1 MLLFY
6 IMATPLPWDSVGL
19 AQTYRFID
27 QSANGNKIIA
37 ATSSSIYYSTD
48 TGATWI
54 LATINA
60 ISGTITGISI
70 SGDGSIA
77 YACTTNRVYSSTGLA
92 TWTESSLFSGLG
104 NKAYSCIAVSNKKS
118 TGTGTPNLVYAG
130 TNSGTTATGGFYGL
144 LSNGTNAIILNNGS
158 TLIIWLC
165 VSLCKTYNGSVTVV
179 GCSSSRVYSFIIDSN
194 FSSTLVFLPSI
205 QNSIRKVVITQNTD
219 SQYNIYAI
227 YSVSSAIK
235 LSTDKS
241 TFANLANTSGKIW
254 RDISCRTQYASPS
267 TDFVACTTS
276 INDYLYTYSGTTLTS
291 RNIQSDWRGVNGT
304 STTGTILYGIQNTS
318 AFISQSTDSG
328 VSCFIENS
336 HILTIDGYKY
346 VQDLTTKDKIYTTEG
361 YFNLKYIGFNY
372 INNLYFDKIYVYKN
386 DFKDLYVMEG
396 HSFLFKNT
404 DNLYNENY
412 DEKIYTQM
420 HPLIIDGYSK
430 VLVKDLKNCSIAKYE
445 DIKDLIKDNHIKY
458 YHIVLDNNDD
468 KKQYAIY
475 ANSIL
480 TETMNEHYFLN
491 TSELIKM

>member
-1 MLLFY
+1 MSV
-6 IMATPLPWDSVGL
+6 LPWASVGTS
-19 AQTYRFID
+19 QSYKFID
-27 QSANGNKIIA
+27 QSANGTKIIA

-48 TGATWI
+48 TGATWT
-54 LATINA
+54 LATITGL
-60 ISGTITGISI
+60 SGTITGISI
-70 SGDGSIA
+70 SGNGNIA
-77 YACTTNRVYSSTGLA
+77 YACTTNRVYSSTNLA
-92 TWTESSLFSGLG
+92 TWSESSLFSGLG
-104 NKAYSCIAVSNKKS
+104 NKAYSCIAVSDKTS
-118 TGTGTPNLVYAG
+118 TGTGNPNLVYAG
-130 TNSGTTATGGFYGL
+130 TNAQGFYGV
-144 LSNGTNAIILNNGS
+144 LSSGTSAVILNNGDVS
-158 TLIIWLC
+158 INWIC
-165 VSLCKTYNGSVTVV
+165 VSLCKTFASPRIV
-179 GCSSSRVYSFIIDSN
+179 GCSSSFVYSFPFSISN
-194 FSSTLVFLPSI
+194 ITVFGSSSQSNI
-205 QNSIRKVVITQNTD
+205 NKVVITQFLVST
-219 SQYNIYAI
+219 YYIYAI
-227 YSVSSAIK
+227 YTGTSVIKRSSNNITSFSD
-235 LSTDKS
+235 LT
-241 TFANLANTSGKIW
+241 NTGGKEW
-254 RDISCRTQYASPS
+254 RDISCRTQLGSPS

-276 INDYLYTYSGTTLTS
+276 INDYLYTYSGTTLTQ
-291 RNIQSDWRGVNGT
+291 RNIQADWLGVNGT

-318 AFISQSTDSG
+318 AVISQSTNSG

-336 HILTIDGYKY
+336 QILTIDGYKY
-346 VQDLTTKDKIYTTEG
+346 VQHLTTKDKIYTTEG

-445 DIKDLIKDNHIKY
+445 DIKDLIKDNNIKY

>member
-1 MLLFY
+1 MSV
-6 IMATPLPWDSVGL
+6 LPWASVGTS
-19 AQTYRFID
+19 QSYKFID
-27 QSANGNKIIA
+27 QSANGTKIIA

-48 TGATWI
+48 TGATWT
-54 LATINA
+54 LATITGL
-60 ISGTITGISI
+60 SGTITGISI
-70 SGDGSIA
+70 SGNGNIA
-77 YACTTNRVYSSTGLA
+77 YACTTNRVYSSTNLA
-92 TWTESSLFSGLG
+92 TWSESSLFSGLG
-104 NKAYSCIAVSNKKS
+104 NKAYSCIAVSDRLS
-118 TGTGTPNLVYAG
+118 SGTGTPNLVYAG
-130 TNSGTTATGGFYGL
+130 TNSGSEATGGFYGVP
-144 LSNGTNAIILNNGS
+144 SIGTTAEILNNGDTS
-158 TLIIWLC
+158 IIWNC
-165 VSLCKTYNGSVTVV
+165 VSLSKSYNATFRVV
-179 GCSSSRVYSFIIDSN
+179 CCSSTTFYNFTSN
-194 FSSTLVFLPSI
+194 FTSPYNFSNTNQSNI
-205 QNSIRKVVITQNTD
+205 KKVVITQSAAST
-219 SQYNIYAI
+219 YFVYAI
-227 YSVSSAIK
+227 YTGSSFIK
-235 LSTDKS
+235 RAVNSMT
-241 TFANLANTSGKIW
+241 TFSNLTNTGNKEW
-254 RDISCRTQYASPS
+254 RDISCRTQLGSPS

-276 INDYLYTYSGTTLTS
+276 INDYLYTYSGTTLTQ
-291 RNIQSDWRGVNGT
+291 RNIQADWLGVNGT

-318 AFISQSTDSG
+318 AVISQSTNSG

-336 HILTIDGYKY
+336 QILTIDGYKY
-346 VQDLTTKDKIYTTEG
+346 VQHLTTKDKIYTTEG

-445 DIKDLIKDNHIKY
+445 DIKDLIKDNNIKY